1 MVMINTNF
9 RTYDFFTFGDRD
21 EYGQPKLSEEVM
33 GAVKMAITTTSQNV
47 QDNVLYSG
55 ASYMGLTHDKR
66 VNDSFVI
73 DYEGTKLKVLYT
85 SPQGRLRAVFMAK
98 MG

>member
-1 MVMINTNF
+1 MINTNF
-9 RTYDFFTFGDRD
+9 RSYDFFTFGELD
-21 EYGQPKLSEEVM
+21 EYGQPKLSEEVQ
-33 GAVKMAITTTSQNV
+33 GAVKMAITNTSQSV
-47 QDNVLYSG
+47 QDNVLYTG

-73 DYEGTKLKVLYT
+73 DYEGTKLKVLYV
-85 SPQGRLRAVFMAK
+85 SPQGRLRAAFLSK

>member
-1 MVMINTNF
+1 MVMINTNM
-9 RTYDFFTFGDRD
+9 RLYDYFTFGDRD

-73 DYEGTKLKVLYT
+73 DYNGTKLKVLYV

>member
-1 MVMINTNF
+1 MINTNM
-9 RTYDFFTFGDRD
+9 RTYDYFTFGELD
-21 EYGQPKLSEEVM
+21 EYGQPQLSKEVQ
-33 GAVKMAITTTSQNV
+33 GAVKMAITTTSQSV
-47 QDNVLYSG
+47 QDNVLYTG

-85 SPQGRLRAVFMAK
+85 SPQGRLRAVFMSK
-98 MG
+98 VG